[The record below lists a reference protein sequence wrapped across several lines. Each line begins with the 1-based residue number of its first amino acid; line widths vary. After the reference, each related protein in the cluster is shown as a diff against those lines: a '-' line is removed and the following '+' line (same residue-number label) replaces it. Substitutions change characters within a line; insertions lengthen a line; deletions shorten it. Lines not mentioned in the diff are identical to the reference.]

1 MKRPE
6 NLLTRGLIT
15 GLFGAAAVALWFFFL
30 DFSDG
35 HPFRTPA
42 ALGSALLFGVSTAEA
57 MQVTFRV
64 VAAYTIVHVIAFAI
78 AGTIF
83 VAIAE
88 QVERSSSIVLLTVPG
103 AIALEAV
110 VLTGLALSADWVLGA
125 VGVGSVLVANLLAVL
140 SMGWYV
146 WRTHPTLRHGRR
158 GGAGVGSQLTTEPPA
173 HPQPASPRRD
183 AQR

>member
-1 MKRPE
+1 MKRPDK
-6 NLLTRGLIT
+6 LLTRGLIT

-42 ALGSALLFGVSTAEA
+42 ALGSAFLFGVSKAEA
-57 MQVTFRV
+57 MQVTFGV
-64 VAAYTIVHVIAFAI
+64 VAVYTLVHVIAFAV

-88 QVERSSSIVLLTVPG
+88 QVERSSSLVLLTVPC
-103 AIALEAV
+103 AIVLELV
-110 VLTGLALSADWVLGA
+110 VVTGLALRADWVLGTL
-125 VGVGSVLVANLLAVL
+125 GVWSVLVANLLAVL

-146 WRTHPTLRHGRR
+146 WRTHPTLRHGQRP
-158 GGAGVGSQLTTEPPA
+158 GAEVSSRVPGRSGSGVP
-173 HPQPASPRRD
+173 RD
-183 AQR
+183 A

>member
-6 NLLTRGLIT
+6 ELLARGLIT

-42 ALGSALLFGVSTAEA
+42 ALGSALLFGITGVET
-57 MQVTFRV
+57 MKVTFGV
-64 VAAYTIVHVIAFAI
+64 VAAYTLVHLVAFAV

-88 QVERSSSIVLLTVPG
+88 QVERSSSLVLLTVPV

-110 VLTGLALSADWVLGA
+110 VVTGLALSADWVLGA
-125 VGVGSVLVANLLAVL
+125 LGVWSVLFANLFAVIA
-140 SMGWYV
+140 MGGYV
-146 WRTHPTLRHGRR
+146 WRTHPMLRGRR
-158 GGAGVGSQLTTEPPA
+158 SGAGAGARVKDGSG
-173 HPQPASPRRD
+173 SPTH
-183 AQR
+183 

>member
-6 NLLTRGLIT
+6 ELLARGLIT

-42 ALGSALLFGVSTAEA
+42 ALGSALLFGITGVET
-57 MQVTFRV
+57 MKITFGV
-64 VAAYTIVHVIAFAI
+64 VAAYTLVHLAAFFV

-88 QVERSSSIVLLTVPG
+88 QVERSSSLVLLTVPV
-103 AIALEAV
+103 AIGLEAV
-110 VLTGLALSADWVLGA
+110 VVTGLAMSADWVLGA
-125 VGVGSVLVANLLAVL
+125 LGVWSVLFANLFAVIA
-140 SMGWYV
+140 MGWYV
-146 WRTHPTLRHGRR
+146 WRTHPRLRGRR
-158 GGAGVGSQLTTEPPA
+158 SGAHAPAGVKDESGSPT
-173 HPQPASPRRD
+173 R
-183 AQR
+183 

>member
-1 MKRPE
+1 MKRPDK
-6 NLLTRGLIT
+6 LLTRGLIT

-42 ALGSALLFGVSTAEA
+42 ALGSALLFGVARAES
-57 MQVTFRV
+57 MQVTFGV
-64 VAAYTIVHVIAFAI
+64 VAAYTLVHLIAFAV

-88 QVERSSSIVLLTVPG
+88 QVERASSLVLLTVPG

-110 VLTGLALSADWVLGA
+110 VVTGLALGGDWVLGA
-125 VGVGSVLVANLLAVL
+125 VGVWSVLVANLLAVV

-146 WRTHPTLRHGRR
+146 WRTHPTLRHGEQ
-158 GGAGVGSQLTTEPPA
+158 GGAAQSQL
-173 HPQPASPRRD
+173 QQNR
-183 AQR
+183 

>member
-6 NLLTRGLIT
+6 KLLTRGLIT

-42 ALGSALLFGVSTAEA
+42 ALGSALLFGASKAEA
-57 MQVTFRV
+57 MQVTFPV
-64 VAAYTIVHVIAFAI
+64 VAAYTLVHVIAFAI

-88 QVERSSSIVLLTVPG
+88 QVERSSSVVLLTVPG

-110 VLTGLALSADWVLGA
+110 VLTGLALGADWVLGA
-125 VGVGSVLVANLLAVL
+125 VGVWSVLVANLLGVL

-158 GGAGVGSQLTTEPPA
+158 TGEVSPRVPNGSGSQA
-173 HPQPASPRRD
+173 R
-183 AQR
+183 

>member
-1 MKRPE
+1 MKRPSK
-6 NLLTRGLIT
+6 LVTRGLIT

-42 ALGSALLFGVSTAEA
+42 ALGSAFLFGVSKAEA
-57 MQVTFRV
+57 MQVTFGV
-64 VAAYTIVHVIAFAI
+64 VAAYTVVHVIAFVV

-88 QVERSSSIVLLTVPG
+88 QIERSSSLVLLTVPG

-110 VLTGLALSADWVLGA
+110 VVTGLALRGDWVLGA
-125 VGVGSVLVANLLAVL
+125 VGVWSVLVANVLAVL

-146 WRTHPTLRHGRR
+146 WRTHPTLRHGPR
-158 GGAGVGSQLTTEPPA
+158 GGADFGPRVPDRSGSQA
-173 HPQPASPRRD
+173 R
-183 AQR
+183 

>member
-6 NLLTRGLIT
+6 KLLTRGLVT
-15 GLFGAAAVALWFFFL
+15 GLFGAAAVAAWFFVL

-35 HPFRTPA
+35 LPFRTPA
-42 ALGSALLFGVSTAEA
+42 ALGSALLFGASKTDTI
-57 MQVTFRV
+57 QVTFGV
-64 VAAYTIVHVIAFAI
+64 VAAYTLVHVVAFAI

-88 QVERSSSIVLLTVPG
+88 QVERSSSLVLLTVPA

-110 VLTGLALSADWVLGA
+110 VVTGLALGADWVLGA
-125 VGVGSVLVANLLAVL
+125 LGVWSVLFANLLAVL

-146 WRTHPTLRHGRR
+146 WRTHPTLRHGNR
-158 GGAGVGSQLTTEPPA
+158 GAVEAGAGAGAAGSRLQ
-173 HPQPASPRRD
+173 
-183 AQR
+183 

>member
-1 MKRPE
+1 MKRPS

-35 HPFRTPA
+35 HPFRSPA
-42 ALGSALLFGVSTAEA
+42 ALGSALLFGASKAEA
-57 MQVTFRV
+57 MQISFGVI
-64 VAAYTIVHVIAFAI
+64 AAYTLVHVIAFAV

-88 QVERSSSIVLLTVPG
+88 QVERSSSLVLLTVPC

-110 VLTGLALSADWVLGA
+110 VVTGLALRADWVLGSL
-125 VGVGSVLVANLLAVL
+125 GVWSVLVANLLAVL

-146 WRTHPTLRHGRR
+146 WRTHPTLRHGPRSEAD
-158 GGAGVGSQLTTEPPA
+158 AGPSSA
-173 HPQPASPRRD
+173 DRPRSRVARD
-183 AQR
+183 A

>member
-1 MKRPE
+1 MKRPS

-35 HPFRTPA
+35 HPFRSPA
-42 ALGSALLFGVSTAEA
+42 ALGSALLLGASKAEA
-57 MQVTFRV
+57 MQISFGVI
-64 VAAYTIVHVIAFAI
+64 AAYTLVHVIAFAV

-83 VAIAE
+83 VWIAE
-88 QVERSSSIVLLTVPG
+88 QVERSSSLVLLTIPC

-110 VLTGLALSADWVLGA
+110 VVTALALRADWVLGSL
-125 VGVGSVLVANLLAVL
+125 GVWSVLVANLLAVL

-146 WRTHPTLRHGRR
+146 WRTHPTLRHGARSDANV
-158 GGAGVGSQLTTEPPA
+158 GASRVA
-173 HPQPASPRRD
+173 RD
-183 AQR
+183 A

>member
-1 MKRPE
+1 MKRPT

-35 HPFRTPA
+35 HPFRSPA
-42 ALGSALLFGVSTAEA
+42 ALGSALLLGASKAEA
-57 MQVTFRV
+57 MQISFGVI
-64 VAAYTIVHVIAFAI
+64 AAYTLVHVIAFAV

-83 VAIAE
+83 VWIAE
-88 QVERSSSIVLLTVPG
+88 QVERSSSLVLLTVPC

-110 VLTGLALSADWVLGA
+110 VVTGLALRADWVLGSL
-125 VGVGSVLVANLLAVL
+125 GVWSVLVANLLAVL

-146 WRTHPTLRHGRR
+146 WRTHPTLRHGARSEANV
-158 GGAGVGSQLTTEPPA
+158 GASRVT
-173 HPQPASPRRD
+173 RD
-183 AQR
+183 A

>member
-6 NLLTRGLIT
+6 KLFNRGLVT
-15 GLFGAAAVALWFFFL
+15 GLYGAAAVALWFFFL

-42 ALGSALLFGVSTAEA
+42 ALGSALLFGVAKAEG
-57 MQVTFRV
+57 MQVSVGV
-64 VAAYTIVHVIAFAI
+64 VLAYTLVHVIAFAV

-88 QVERSSSIVLLTVPG
+88 QIERASSLVLLTVPS

-110 VLTGLALSADWVLGA
+110 VVTGLALGADWVLGA
-125 VGVGSVLVANLLAVL
+125 LGVWSVLVANVLAVS

-146 WRTHPTLRHGRR
+146 WRTHPTLRHGPRPADR
-158 GGAGVGSQLTTEPPA
+158 LPLSVPEEP
-173 HPQPASPRRD
+173 RVR
-183 AQR
+183 

>member
-1 MKRPE
+1 MKRPDK
-6 NLLTRGLIT
+6 LLTRGLIT

-35 HPFRTPA
+35 HPFRSPA
-42 ALGSALLFGVSTAEA
+42 ALGSALLFGVSKAEA
-57 MQVTFRV
+57 MQVSFGV
-64 VAAYTIVHVIAFAI
+64 VAAYTLVHVIAFVV

-88 QVERSSSIVLLTVPG
+88 QIERSSFLVLLTVPC

-110 VLTGLALSADWVLGA
+110 VVTGLALRADWVLGSL
-125 VGVGSVLVANLLAVL
+125 GVWSVLVANLLAVV

-146 WRTHPTLRHGRR
+146 WRTHPTLRHGQQ
-158 GGAGVGSQLTTEPPA
+158 GGADIGPPVHDRSRSHVA
-173 HPQPASPRRD
+173 RD
-183 AQR
+183 A

>member
-6 NLLTRGLIT
+6 KLLTRGLIT
-15 GLFGAAAVALWFFFL
+15 GLFGAAAVALWFFFI

-42 ALGSALLFGVSTAEA
+42 ALGSALLFGVSKAEA
-57 MQVTFRV
+57 MQVTLPI
-64 VAAYTIVHVIAFAI
+64 VAAYTLIHVIAFAI

-88 QVERSSSIVLLTVPG
+88 QVERASSLVLLTVPA

-110 VLTGLALSADWVLGA
+110 VVTGLALGGDWVLGA
-125 VGVGSVLVANLLAVL
+125 VGVWSVLVANLLAVV

-146 WRTHPTLRHGRR
+146 WRTHPTLRHGRA
-158 GGAGVGSQLTTEPPA
+158 GA
-173 HPQPASPRRD
+173 
-183 AQR
+183 

>member
-1 MKRPE
+1 MKRPDK
-6 NLLTRGLIT
+6 LLSRGLIT
-15 GLFGAAAVALWFFFL
+15 GLCGAAAVALWFFFI

-42 ALGSALLFGVSTAEA
+42 ALGSALLFGMSTPEA

-64 VAAYTIVHVIAFAI
+64 VAAYTVVHVIAFAV

-88 QVERSSSIVLLTVPG
+88 QVERSSSLVLLTIPG
-103 AIALEAV
+103 AIALEV
-110 VLTGLALSADWVLGA
+110 VVVTGLALGGDWVLGA
-125 VGVGSVLVANLLAVL
+125 VGVWSVLVANLLAVL

-146 WRTHPTLRHGRR
+146 WRTHPTLRHG
-158 GGAGVGSQLTTEPPA
+158 QTTTAPPA
-173 HPQPASPRRD
+173 HLQPVSLRRD
-183 AQR
+183 ARG

>member
-1 MKRPE
+1 MKRPDK
-6 NLLTRGLIT
+6 LLTRGLIT

-42 ALGSALLFGVSTAEA
+42 ALGSALLFGVARAES
-57 MQVTFRV
+57 MQVTFAV
-64 VAAYTIVHVIAFAI
+64 VAAYTVVHLIAFAV

-88 QVERSSSIVLLTVPG
+88 QVERASSLVLLTVPS

-110 VLTGLALSADWVLGA
+110 VVTGLALSGDWVLGA
-125 VGVGSVLVANLLAVL
+125 LGVWSVLVANLLAVL

-146 WRTHPTLRHGRR
+146 WRTHPTLRHGARD
-158 GGAGVGSQLTTEPPA
+158 GAVGA
-173 HPQPASPRRD
+173 AARD
-183 AQR
+183 RADSHVR